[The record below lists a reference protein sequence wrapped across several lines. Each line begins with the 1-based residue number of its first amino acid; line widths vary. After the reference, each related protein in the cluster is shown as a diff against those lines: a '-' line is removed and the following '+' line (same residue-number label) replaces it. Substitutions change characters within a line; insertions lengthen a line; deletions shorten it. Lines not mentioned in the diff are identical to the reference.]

1 MQYNIYMSGSRTD
14 NKRTRKKLR
23 TTGQLYIGQLYT
35 RQTMKTRSQSKAEI
49 LDVNIDFDEAS
60 RYWNA
65 NKKRTSNGSYV
76 YVCGAQLKNGNFCK
90 RSMQPCF
97 MHRHDTVGL

>member
-1 MQYNIYMSGSRTD
+1 MNHGKIDYNASSQPMANTHC
-14 NKRTRKKLR
+14 K
-23 TTGQLYIGQLYT
+23 
-35 RQTMKTRSQSKAEI
+35 TMKTRSQTNAEI

-65 NKKRTSNGSYV
+65 NKKRAGNGSYV

-97 MHRHDTVGL
+97 MHRHDTAGL